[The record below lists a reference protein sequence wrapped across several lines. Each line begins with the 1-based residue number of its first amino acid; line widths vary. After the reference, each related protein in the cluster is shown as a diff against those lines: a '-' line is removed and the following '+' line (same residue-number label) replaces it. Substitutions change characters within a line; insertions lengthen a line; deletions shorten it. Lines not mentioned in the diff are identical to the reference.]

1 MDRTVPSELQMI
13 KLYTENL
20 RQNYHLSQTLGYR
33 NGYAMKN
40 QPMHPIGGGR
50 IGTGF
55 RKYYR

>member
-1 MDRTVPSELQMI
+1 MI
-13 KLYTENL
+13 YMHNL
-20 RQNYHLSQTLGYR
+20 RQNYHLSQTLGYH

-55 RKYYR
+55 RQKLP